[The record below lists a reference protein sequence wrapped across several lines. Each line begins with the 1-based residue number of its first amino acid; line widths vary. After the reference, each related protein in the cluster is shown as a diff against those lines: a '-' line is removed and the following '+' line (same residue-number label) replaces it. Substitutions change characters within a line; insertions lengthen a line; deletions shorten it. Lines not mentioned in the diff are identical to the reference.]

1 MKGINIAVSSSY
13 NWEDFFNC
21 PDLDNPGIYIW
32 SILYNGSQLIFYIGM
47 TKNLRNRTNQ
57 HLKSYN
63 NGLYQVFDP
72 DNFSKGIKKH
82 IWIGRWRYDSA
93 LKNKDIDR
101 ETFNAAIE
109 DYELNKEFHKQ
120 ERINFLDTMNLYFFP
135 LAESERT
142 LKRIET
148 ALALN
153 ICYKGGVGIDFQEPV
168 TVGSYFRE
176 LRRDFEEPLALTI
189 KNNIFFNL
197 DSEIEA

>member
-47 TKNLRNRTNQ
+47 TKNLMNRTNQ

-63 NGLYQVFDP
+63 NGLYQVFDS
-72 DNFSKGIKKH
+72 DYFSKGFKKH

-109 DYELNKEFHKQ
+109 DYELNKEFHEQ
-120 ERINFLDTMNLYFFP
+120 ERINFLNTMNLYFFP

-176 LRRDFEEPLALTI
+176 LKRDFEEPLALTI

>member
-1 MKGINIAVSSSY
+1 MKGSNITVSSSY
-13 NWEDFFNC
+13 NWEDFFNFL
-21 PDLDNPGIYIW
+21 DLDNPGIYIW
-32 SILYNGSQLIFYIGM
+32 SILYNESQLIFYIGM

-72 DNFSKGIKKH
+72 DYFSKGIKKH
-82 IWIGRWRYDSA
+82 VWIGRWRYDSA

-101 ETFNAAIE
+101 ETFNAAID

-176 LRRDFEEPLALTI
+176 LKRDFEEPLALAI

>member
-1 MKGINIAVSSSY
+1 VKGINIAVSSSY

-32 SILYNGSQLIFYIGM
+32 SILYNDSQLIFYIGM

-72 DNFSKGIKKH
+72 DYFSKGIKKH
-82 IWIGRWRYDSA
+82 VWIGRWRYDSA

-176 LRRDFEEPLALTI
+176 LKRDFEEPLALTI

>member
-63 NGLYQVFDP
+63 NGLYQVFDS
-72 DNFSKGIKKH
+72 DYFSKGFKKH

-109 DYELNKEFHKQ
+109 DYELNKEFHEQ

-176 LRRDFEEPLALTI
+176 LKRDFEEPLALTI

-197 DSEIEA
+197 DSEIDA

>member
-32 SILYNGSQLIFYIGM
+32 SILYNDSQLIFYIGM
-47 TKNLRNRTNQ
+47 TKNLMNRTNQ

-63 NGLYQVFDP
+63 NGLYQVFDS
-72 DNFSKGIKKH
+72 DYFSKGFKKH

-109 DYELNKEFHKQ
+109 DYELNKEFHEQ
-120 ERINFLDTMNLYFFP
+120 ERINFLNTMNLYFFP

-176 LRRDFEEPLALTI
+176 LKRDFEEPLALTI

>member
-1 MKGINIAVSSSY
+1 
-13 NWEDFFNC
+13 
-21 PDLDNPGIYIW
+21 
-32 SILYNGSQLIFYIGM
+32 
-47 TKNLRNRTNQ
+47 
-57 HLKSYN
+57 
-63 NGLYQVFDP
+63 
-72 DNFSKGIKKH
+72 
-82 IWIGRWRYDSA
+82 
-93 LKNKDIDR
+93 
-101 ETFNAAIE
+101 
-109 DYELNKEFHKQ
+109 
-120 ERINFLDTMNLYFFP
+120 MNLYFFP